1 MLLFISF
8 AMLLLT
14 FSTIYLDI
22 DDDIRSV
29 HSKSYI
35 KKQYKRNTE
44 KMFFVPFIKKI
55 NKLKYF
61 MLIFC
66 YIISAGGIIL
76 SVLNFMGIIN
86 DSNLLYNLYGSLMI
100 IVILILFLV
109 KIVVIPL
116 TDYIREKKKFGLKE
130 LITSIIFLAG
140 LIACI
145 VLFVK
150 TVK

>member
-44 KMFFVPFIKKI
+44 KMFFVPFIKEI

-100 IVILILFLV
+100 ILTLILFLV
-109 KIVVIPL
+109 KIIVIPL
-116 TDYIREKKKFGLKE
+116 TDYIREKKEFRLKE

-145 VLFVK
+145 ILLVK